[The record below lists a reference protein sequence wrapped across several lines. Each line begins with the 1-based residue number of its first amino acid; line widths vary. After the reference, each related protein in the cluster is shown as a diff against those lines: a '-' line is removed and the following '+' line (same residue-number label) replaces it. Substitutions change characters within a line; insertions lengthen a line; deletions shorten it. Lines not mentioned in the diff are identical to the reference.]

1 MYYNY
6 CYKSSDEKATSH
18 FRKKSSTRRSKRR
31 VQRFIQKLKYLKAKQ
46 QIQEF
51 EKFSIICMVADPAV
65 TITGEEGI
73 IELVLLSIG
82 QAWNFFVKLGG
93 LLIKFFS
100 NRAID
105 LLKFIKGSPFLVAFG
120 AFASCALLL
129 INHYANKFGRKLKW
143 YDRLGIIIL
152 SLLATLLLMV
162 IIKGE
167 GFKTIAEWL
176 KNVIIRIIVLLRYL
190 NNFID
195 NILKYVKESLDSVP
209 LDSVPLDQSE
219 PSKSNDLKAF
229 IFFSALTALTTKY
242 FLTLYKRKVVGD
254 GPFSDLIISIIEID
268 LTDYLPRNRFVSS

>member
-209 LDSVPLDQSE
+209 LDQSE